1 MSIVSARM
9 RQVKL
14 SPSVAARIILN
25 RLREE
30 GRRIID
36 LTIGEPDFA
45 TPAHIRKAAVEAMER
60 GETKYPLSQGTM
72 ALRKAAAARILLDT
86 GIEYPLAQ
94 IIVSTGAKQVLYN
107 ALTATL
113 EAGDEVIIPA
123 PYWVSYP
130 DMVELAGGTPVTLV
144 TESAS
149 DYKISPA
156 ALRAAITPKTKW
168 LMLNAPSNPSGVVY
182 NRQELDALAEV
193 LRENP
198 HVWIMTDDIYA
209 RLTFEGGPAPHI
221 LQVAPELADRTLA
234 VNGVSKCY
242 AMTGWRIGYGSGPAD
257 LIKAM
262 AVVQSQSTSGA
273 CSISQAAALAALTG
287 PQDCVEEFTHS
298 FRERRDLAL
307 NILRDAPGLKVIV
320 PNGAFYVF
328 PDCSSLLGRVAPD
341 GTEIATDADLVQYI
355 LRRTGVALLDGG
367 SYGIPG
373 TFRLSFASASDE
385 VREGCEAIK
394 TVCEELMSTQA

>member
-25 RLREE
+25 QLREE

-36 LTIGEPDFA
+36 LTIGEPDFI
-45 TPAHIRKAAVEAMER
+45 TPAHIRKAACKAIER

-72 ALRKAAAARILLDT
+72 ALRRAAAERIRLDT
-86 GIEYPLAQ
+86 GIDYPLDR

-130 DMVELAGGTPVTLV
+130 DMVELAGGQPVTLR
-144 TESAS
+144 TEAAAR
-149 DYKISPA
+149 YKITPE
-156 ALRAAITPKTKW
+156 ALRAAITPRTKW
-168 LMLNAPSNPSGVVY
+168 LMLNAPGNPSGVVY
-182 NRQELDALAEV
+182 DAAELSALAGV
-193 LRENP
+193 LRDHP
-198 HVWIMTDDIYA
+198 HVWTMTDDIYA

-221 LQVAPELADRTLA
+221 LQAAPDLADRVLA

-242 AMTGWRIGYGSGPAD
+242 AMTGWRIGYGAGPRD

-287 PQDCVEEFTHS
+287 PQDCVAEFVRS
-298 FRERRDLAL
+298 FRERRDLAMS
-307 NILRDAPGLKVIV
+307 ILTQAPGLNAVS
-320 PNGAFYVF
+320 PDGAFYIF
-328 PDCSSLLGRVAPD
+328 PDCSALLGRTAPD
-341 GTEIATDADLVQYI
+341 GTVIATDADLVQYI

-367 SYGIPG
+367 SYGVPG
-373 TFRLSFASASDE
+373 TFRLSFASASEE
-385 VREGCEAIK
+385 VREGCESIRAI
-394 TVCEELMSTQA
+394 CAELPA

>member
-1 MSIVSARM
+1 MSIISARM

-25 RLREE
+25 QLREE

-36 LTIGEPDFA
+36 LTIGEPDFI
-45 TPAHIRKAAVEAMER
+45 TPPHIRKAACEAIER

-72 ALRKAAAARILLDT
+72 ALRRAAVERIRLDT
-86 GIEYPLAQ
+86 GIDYPLDQ

-130 DMVELAGGTPVTLV
+130 DMVELAGGKPVTLR
-144 TESAS
+144 TEAAAR
-149 DYKISPA
+149 YKITPE
-156 ALRAAITPKTKW
+156 ALRAAITPCTKW

-182 NRQELDALAEV
+182 DAAELSALAEV
-193 LRENP
+193 LREHP
-198 HVWIMTDDIYA
+198 HVWTMTDDIYA
-209 RLTFEGGPAPHI
+209 RLTFESGPAPHI
-221 LQVAPELADRTLA
+221 LQAAPDLADRVLA

-242 AMTGWRIGYGSGPAD
+242 AMTGWRIGYGAGPKD

-287 PQDCVEEFTHS
+287 PQDCVAEFARS
-298 FRERRDLAL
+298 FRERRDLAMS
-307 NILRDAPGLKVIV
+307 ILTQAPGLNAVS
-320 PNGAFYVF
+320 PDGAFYIF
-328 PDCSSLLGRVAPD
+328 PDCSALLGRTAPD
-341 GTEIATDADLVQYI
+341 GTVIATDADLVQYI

-367 SYGIPG
+367 SYGVPG

-385 VREGCEAIK
+385 VREGCEAIRAI
-394 TVCEELMSTQA
+394 CAELAA

>member
-1 MSIVSARM
+1 MSIVAERM

-45 TPAHIRKAAVEAMER
+45 TPAHIRKAAVDAMER

-72 ALRKAAAARILLDT
+72 PLRRAVADRLMLDT
-86 GIEYPLAQ
+86 GITYPAGQ

-107 ALTATL
+107 ALMSSL

-130 DMVELAGGTPVTLV
+130 DMVELAGGTPITLS
-144 TESAS
+144 TDAGKR
-149 DYKISPA
+149 YKIEPE
-156 ALRAAITPKTKW
+156 ALAKAITPKTKW
-168 LMLNAPSNPSGVVY
+168 LMMNAPSNPSGAVY
-182 NRQELDALAEV
+182 DEAELLALAKV
-193 LRENP
+193 LRANP
-198 HVWIMTDDIYA
+198 HVWVMTDDIYA
-209 RLTFEGGPAPHI
+209 RLTFNGRPAPHI
-221 LQVAPELADRTLA
+221 LQVAPDLSDRILV
-234 VNGVSKCY
+234 VNGVSKAY
-242 AMTGWRIGYGSGPAD
+242 AMTGWRIGYGAGPKD

-287 PQDCVEEFTHS
+287 PQDCVTEFAAS
-298 FRERRDLAL
+298 FRDRRDKALA
-307 NILRDAPGLKVIV
+307 ILSDAPGLNAVS
-320 PNGAFYVF
+320 PDGGFYIF
-328 PDCSSLLGRVAPD
+328 PDCTALIGKTAAD
-341 GTEIATDADLVQYI
+341 GTTIKSDADLVQYI
-355 LRRTGVALLDGG
+355 LKESGVALLDGG
-367 SYGIPG
+367 SYGVPG
-373 TFRLSFASASDE
+373 TFRLSFASAIDE
-385 VREGCEAIK
+385 VREGCEAIR
-394 TVCEELMSTQA
+394 TLCAALAD

>member
-25 RLREE
+25 QLREE

-36 LTIGEPDFA
+36 LTIGEPDFI
-45 TPAHIRKAAVEAMER
+45 TPPHIRKAACEAIER

-72 ALRKAAAARILLDT
+72 ALRRAAAERIRLDT
-86 GIEYPLAQ
+86 GIDYPLDR

-130 DMVELAGGTPVTLV
+130 DMVELAGGQPVTLR
-144 TESAS
+144 TEAAS
-149 DYKISPA
+149 RYKITPD
-156 ALRAAITPKTKW
+156 ALRAAITPRTKW
-168 LMLNAPSNPSGVVY
+168 LMLNAPGNPSGVVY
-182 NRQELDALAEV
+182 DAAELSALAGV
-193 LRENP
+193 LRDHP
-198 HVWIMTDDIYA
+198 HVWTMTDDIYA

-221 LQVAPELADRTLA
+221 LQAAPDLADRVLA

-242 AMTGWRIGYGSGPAD
+242 AMTGWRIGYGAGPKD

-287 PQDCVEEFTHS
+287 PQDCVAEFARS
-298 FRERRDLAL
+298 FRERRDLAMS
-307 NILRDAPGLKVIV
+307 ILTRAPGLNAVS
-320 PNGAFYVF
+320 PDGAFYIF
-328 PDCSSLLGRVAPD
+328 PDCSALLGRTAPD
-341 GTEIATDADLVQYI
+341 GTVIATDADLVQYI

-367 SYGIPG
+367 SYGVPG
-373 TFRLSFASASDE
+373 TFRLSFASASEE
-385 VREGCEAIK
+385 VREGCEAIRAI
-394 TVCEELMSTQA
+394 CEELAA

>member
-1 MSIVSARM
+1 MTIVAERM

-60 GETKYPLSQGTM
+60 GETKYPLSQGTVP
-72 ALRKAAAARILLDT
+72 LRRAVADRLVLDT
-86 GIEYPLAQ
+86 SISYPVDQ

-107 ALTATL
+107 ALVSSL
-113 EAGDEVIIPA
+113 ETGDEVIIPA

-130 DMVELAGGTPVTLV
+130 DMVELAGGTPVTLS
-144 TESAS
+144 TDAAKR
-149 DYKISPA
+149 YKIEPD
-156 ALRAAITPKTKW
+156 ALAKAITQKTKW
-168 LMLNAPSNPSGVVY
+168 LMMNAPSNPSGAVY
-182 NRQELDALAEV
+182 DEAELLVLAEL
-193 LRENP
+193 LRVNP
-198 HVWIMTDDIYA
+198 HVWVMTDDIYA
-209 RLTFEGGPAPHI
+209 RLTFNGRPAPHI
-221 LQVAPELADRTLA
+221 LQVAPDLSDRILV
-234 VNGVSKCY
+234 VNGVSKAY
-242 AMTGWRIGYGSGPAD
+242 AMTGWRIGYGAGPKD

-287 PQDCVEEFTHS
+287 PQDCVTEFAAS
-298 FRERRDLAL
+298 FRERRDAALA
-307 NILRDAPGLKVIV
+307 ILSDAPGLNAVS
-320 PNGAFYVF
+320 PDGGFYIF
-328 PDCSSLLGRVAPD
+328 PDCTALIGKTAPD
-341 GTEIATDADLVQYI
+341 GTTIKSDADLVQYI
-355 LRRTGVALLDGG
+355 LKESGVALLDGG
-367 SYGIPG
+367 SYGVPG
-373 TFRLSFASASDE
+373 TFRLSFASAIDE

-394 TVCEELMSTQA
+394 TLCAALAD

>member
-25 RLREE
+25 QLREE

-36 LTIGEPDFA
+36 LTIGEPDFI
-45 TPAHIRKAAVEAMER
+45 TPPHIRKAACEAIER

-72 ALRKAAAARILLDT
+72 ALRRAAAERIRLDT
-86 GIEYPLAQ
+86 GIDYPLDQ

-130 DMVELAGGTPVTLV
+130 DMVELAGGKPVTLR
-144 TESAS
+144 TEAAAR
-149 DYKISPA
+149 YKITPE
-156 ALRAAITPKTKW
+156 ALRAAITPRTKW

-182 NRQELDALAEV
+182 DAAELSALAEV
-193 LRENP
+193 LREHP
-198 HVWIMTDDIYA
+198 HVWTMTDDIYA

-221 LQVAPELADRTLA
+221 LQAAPDLADRVLA

-242 AMTGWRIGYGSGPAD
+242 AMTGWRIGYGAGPKD

-287 PQDCVEEFTHS
+287 PQDCVAEFARS
-298 FRERRDLAL
+298 FRERRDLAMS
-307 NILRDAPGLKVIV
+307 ILTQAPGLNAVS
-320 PNGAFYVF
+320 PDGAFYIF
-328 PDCSSLLGRVAPD
+328 PDCSALLGRTAPD
-341 GTEIATDADLVQYI
+341 GTVIATDADLVQYI

-367 SYGIPG
+367 SYGVPG

-385 VREGCEAIK
+385 VREGCEAIRDICAK
-394 TVCEELMSTQA
+394 LAA